1 GPEHPVHLADGRG
14 DVGEVVRGGP
24 GPGRVEGPVAE
35 GERLHVAGGEA
46 DVGGAAT
53 PDELTR
59 GAEHG
64 LRQVEGDDLAR
75 DAGEGQ
81 RRVTAARGH
90 VERAAGPA
98 GADPPEEALEVVASR
113 MARARHVG
121 RGARTELRLDATGM
135 GVAHV
140 RLARSARWRKRKSVS
155 SGARSKGREASSMSL
170 TRSAAGSSRS
180 RSSIHFT
187 ASFVGASSAALR
199 GPPYV

>member
-1 GPEHPVHLADGRG
+1 AGRARPRSRGAGAGADG
-14 DVGEVVRGGP
+14 
-24 GPGRVEGPVAE
+24 
-35 GERLHVAGGEA
+35 ERRDVAGGEA

-53 PDELTR
+53 AAERTR

-64 LRQVEGDDLAR
+64 LRQGEGDGLAR

-121 RGARTELRLDATGM
+121 RGARTELRLDATGV

-155 SGARSKGREASSMSL
+155 SGERSKRRE
-170 TRSAAGSSRS
+170 
-180 RSSIHFT
+180 
-187 ASFVGASSAALR
+187 
-199 GPPYV
+199 